1 MNLPFVIKDSKQKSK
16 KMNILIIYGANL
28 NLIGLKSAKLGT
40 RITLDK
46 INKKLRET
54 IKNKNVSLKILQ
66 SNDTGKVINFI
77 QKNRK
82 WANGILISPSSWCLN
97 QFALLETLQ
106 ICNIPTIEVYLN
118 KKYDKNEFYVSSI
131 FSNLCINT
139 IVGEPIEIFSN
150 ALNEILNLTK

>member
-1 MNLPFVIKDSKQKSK
+1 
-16 KMNILIIYGANL
+16 MNILIIYGPNL
-28 NLIGLKSAKLGT
+28 NLLGLKSAKLGT

-54 IKNKNVSLKILQ
+54 TRHKDVCLKIFQ
-66 SNDTGKVINFI
+66 SNEVGKVINFI

-106 ICNIPTIEVYLN
+106 ICNIPAIEVYIN
-118 KKYDKNEFYVSSI
+118 KKYDENEFYVSSI

-139 IVGEPIEIFSN
+139 IVGEPIEVFSN
-150 ALNEILNLTK
+150 ALNEIVNFKK